1 MKVNLSFQKG
11 SIQKNHHPIVIKFVR
26 FLQSKLPIE
35 ETLDI
40 FITSEKKGKMTT
52 GGRHDDST
60 IFVLGGKRLIRDILR
75 TLAHEWVHEYQMT
88 ILNREKGSNIGGKN
102 EDEANAYAGRL
113 IKMFELEFPSIQK
126 TMYE

>member
-1 MKVNLSFQKG
+1 MKVNLSFRKD
-11 SIQKNHHPIVIKFVR
+11 SVQKNHHPILIKFVR

-40 FITSEKKGKMTT
+40 FITSEKEGKMTT

-88 ILNREKGSNIGGKN
+88 ILKREKGPNIGGIN
-102 EDEANAYAGRL
+102 EDEANAIAGKL
-113 IKMFELEFPSIQK
+113 IKLFEIEYPYVLE